1 MAFCNSCGATLAAG
15 TRFCNK
21 CGAPQ
26 LASAPAGTSAAPG
39 VTPAAPTPAPIP
51 SPAATGGSSA
61 LKIILIV
68 VAVIVGIGLLGMVT
82 CGIVIHRA
90 FKSAHVSQQGDH
102 VKAETPFGTFET
114 SKDPEQVAKDLGV
127 DIYPG
132 AEMRKNASTS
142 VTIGSVHTVTAI
154 LDSSDSMDKVCAF
167 YRTKFPN
174 AMTSSSDQS
183 HCSIVSSDQKNMIT
197 INVEP
202 DGDGSKL
209 QITNVSKKLN

>member
-1 MAFCNSCGATLAAG
+1 MAFCNSCGATLTPG
-15 TRFCNK
+15 TKFCNK

-26 LASAPAGTSAAPG
+26 AAAAAPG
-39 VTPAAPTPAPIP
+39 ATLAAPTPATIP
-51 SPAATGGSSA
+51 PPPAATGGSSA

-68 VAVIVGIGLLGMVT
+68 VAVIVVIGILGVAT
-82 CGIVIHRA
+82 IGFIGYRIA
-90 FKSAHVSQQGDH
+90 KSAHVSQQGDH

-114 SKDPEQVAKDLGV
+114 SKDPEQVAKDLGI

-142 VTIGSVHTVTAI
+142 VTIGSIHTVTAI

-167 YRTKFPN
+167 YKTKFPN
-174 AMTSSSDQS
+174 AMTSSSDQG

-197 INVEP
+197 INVEA